1 VIAQQR
7 LAKGRFPLRRASRH
21 ERAARLVRR
30 VEVECSDRFRQLS
43 TSARLD
49 HVTELVGV
57 GVEKVSTE

>member
-1 VIAQQR
+1 
-7 LAKGRFPLRRASRH
+7 
-21 ERAARLVRR
+21 